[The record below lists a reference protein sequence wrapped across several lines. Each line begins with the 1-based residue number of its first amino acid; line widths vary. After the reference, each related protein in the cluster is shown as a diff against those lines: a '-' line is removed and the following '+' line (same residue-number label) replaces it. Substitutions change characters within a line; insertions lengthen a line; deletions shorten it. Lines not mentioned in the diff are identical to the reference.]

1 MKLAQLTKKAS
12 EEKVDLNSTYNKGG
26 PSVTLNKTYDAAANN
41 YEITPARHEL
51 PPEILNDPDNYDI
64 ADLRS
69 DEGTDDEDN
78 PRKKPAKWTQGIS
91 KSFLITTFITQL
103 VTLLHEYFVPFFI
116 SGNVF
121 RESIF
126 KQAYYPPDV
135 DTIFF
140 LQDATV
146 ELAEIFSEKKRK
158 FYQRTSSAVWDIA
171 PMSHKYDARN

>member
-103 VTLLHEYFVPFFI
+103 VISHSFTRIFCSPLYFRQRVSGVDIQADLLP
-116 SGNVF
+116 
-121 RESIF
+121 
-126 KQAYYPPDV
+126 A
-135 DTIFF
+135 
-140 LQDATV
+140 
-146 ELAEIFSEKKRK
+146 
-158 FYQRTSSAVWDIA
+158 
-171 PMSHKYDARN
+171 

>member
-1 MKLAQLTKKAS
+1 MKLAQLTQKAS

-26 PSVTLNKTYDAAANN
+26 ASVALNKTYDAAANN

-91 KSFLITTFITQL
+91 KSFLITTFTSQCSHFMRIFCSLFFRQR
-103 VTLLHEYFVPFFI
+103 VSGVNIQAGLLP
-116 SGNVF
+116 
-121 RESIF
+121 
-126 KQAYYPPDV
+126 A
-135 DTIFF
+135 
-140 LQDATV
+140 
-146 ELAEIFSEKKRK
+146 
-158 FYQRTSSAVWDIA
+158 
-171 PMSHKYDARN
+171 